1 MTHSPKNITSSLS
14 RFDRSKV
21 PRKNSGR
28 DDVKGP

>member
-1 MTHSPKNITSSLS
+1 MTNFLKNITSSLS

-21 PRKNSGR
+21 PGENSGR